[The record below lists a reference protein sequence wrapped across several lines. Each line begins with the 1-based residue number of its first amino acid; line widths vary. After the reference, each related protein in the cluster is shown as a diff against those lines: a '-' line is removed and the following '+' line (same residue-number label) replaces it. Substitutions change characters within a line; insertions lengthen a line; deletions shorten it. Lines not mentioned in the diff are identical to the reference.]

1 MSLYKGTTPIAGLA
15 VNKIMAGRFLLEAI
29 WSDHIIND
37 IQYLRADT
45 FSWQSGIV
53 YTAAYNKLVEEY
65 TSGTEETKD
74 GVTFRRS
81 ENGFK
86 IADASQENAIASK
99 YTDTGVAWYY
109 ILDTEN
115 KQFKLPRTK
124 FNFVGLRD
132 NAGDYVNE
140 SLPNIKASWQRQS
153 DRNVLGP
160 NDILTGAFKRSSS
173 ESTHQTFGDSGS
185 AMKGSDLLIDAHEAN
200 TTYQD
205 NAPVQQRAT
214 QMYLYFFVGNFSQT
228 AIEQTAGVATEALN
242 DLNAKIDGEWVINTI
257 SIINTE
263 TTLTLGNG
271 QIVEYDISSYL
282 PNDNNVYSLWVEI
295 LGNTGAATNA
305 ITHLWVTCNTQGNQG
320 CSCGARAYSATRA
333 NIYGNGEVIVPK
345 GVRTLRLCSTSSTA
359 APTISVLRIMRY
371 RKVR

>member
-74 GVTFRRS
+74 GITFRRS

-140 SLPNIKASWQRQS
+140 SLPNITGVS
-153 DRNVLGP
+153 DIGGFSGTGTFP
-160 NDILTGAFKRSSS
+160 FGAFDTYLLIPGHTFATTAQSNVNIEAFTFDASRSSS
-173 ESTHQTFGDSGS
+173 
-185 AMKGSDLLIDAHEAN
+185 
-200 TTYQD
+200 TYQN

-271 QIVEYDISSYL
+271 RIIEYDISDYL

-305 ITHLWVTCNTQGNQG
+305 FAHLWITCDTQDNQG

-345 GVRTLRLCSTSSTA
+345 GVRTLRLCSTSGTA
-359 APTISVLRIMRY
+359 APIISTLRIMRY

>member
-74 GVTFRRS
+74 GITFRRS

-86 IADASQENAIASK
+86 IADASQEDAIASK

-132 NAGDYVNE
+132 TAGDYVSE
-140 SLPNIKASWQRQS
+140 SLPNINASWQRQS
-153 DRNVLGP
+153 NRNILGP
-160 NDILTGAFKRSSS
+160 NDILTGAFKRGSSGGKYL
-173 ESTHQTFGDSGS
+173 TFGDSGS
-185 AMKGSDLLIDAHEAN
+185 AYEGGPLEFDASHSSS
-200 TTYQD
+200 TYQN

-242 DLNAKIDGEWVINTI
+242 DMNAKIDGEWVRK
-257 SIINTE
+257 SLHIINGE
-263 TTLTLGNG
+263 TTFPLGS
-271 QIVEYDISSYL
+271 QQYRDYDISSYL
-282 PNDNNVYSLWVEI
+282 PNDGHIYEVMIEI
-295 LGNTGAATNA
+295 LAFSGSATNA
-305 ITHLWVTCNTQGNQG
+305 TSHWWISNATNDGGQS
-320 CSCGARAYSATRA
+320 CSCGGRAYSTTRDQQYA
-333 NIYGNGEVIVPK
+333 NGILVVPT
-345 GVRTLRLCSTSSTA
+345 RTIRLYCSSTVA
-359 APTISVLRIMRY
+359 APTISILRLCGC

>member
-74 GVTFRRS
+74 GITFRRS

-86 IADASQENAIASK
+86 IADASQEDAIASK

-132 NAGDYVNE
+132 NAGDYVSE
-140 SLPNIKASWQRQS
+140 SLPNINASWQRQS
-153 DRNVLGP
+153 NRNVLGP

-173 ESTHQTFGDSGS
+173 ESNYLTFGDSGS
-185 AMKGSDLLIDAHEAN
+185 AYKGGPLEFDASHSSS
-200 TTYQD
+200 TYQN

-228 AIEQTAGVATEALN
+228 AIEQTAGLKAELFNNKMDRDLSNKPSNIHFVTETYVKGTSGYRLYSDKYIEQWGYKKGTTSETTTFLKAFKDTNYNVVMATEHGSVYFQGCYTNKTATSM
-242 DLNAKIDGEWVINTI
+242 KID
-257 SIINTE
+257 
-263 TTLTLGNG
+263 
-271 QIVEYDISSYL
+271 Y
-282 PNDNNVYSLWVEI
+282 
-295 LGNTGAATNA
+295 TG
-305 ITHLWVTCNTQGNQG
+305 GSG
-320 CSCGARAYSATRA
+320 GSAT
-333 NIYGNGEVIVPK
+333 G
-345 GVRTLRLCSTSSTA
+345 TSWMVTGYIA
-359 APTISVLRIMRY
+359 
-371 RKVR
+371 

>member
-53 YTAAYNKLVEEY
+53 YTAACNKLVEEY

-74 GVTFRRS
+74 GITFRRS

-132 NAGDYVNE
+132 TAGDYVSE
-140 SLPNIKASWQRQS
+140 SLPNIKGNFNTS
-153 DRNVLGP
+153 DAWGG
-160 NDILTGAFKRSSS
+160 TGAFTVTGSQGYDPASTRRNYTGVQIDASKSSS
-173 ESTHQTFGDSGS
+173 
-185 AMKGSDLLIDAHEAN
+185 
-200 TTYQD
+200 TYQD
-205 NAPVQQRAT
+205 GAPVQQRAT

-242 DLNAKIDGEWVINTI
+242 DMNAKIDGEVVHVNNPLLRDYSLAADSNIQVD
-257 SIINTE
+257 
-263 TTLTLGNG
+263 L
-271 QIVEYDISSYL
+271 SSAL
-282 PNDNNVYSLWVEI
+282 PNDNEVYECRFEYQTACDYNKTAFIYQQSDLE
-295 LGNTGAATNA
+295 LKSAAMWRGRSFSTTA
-305 ITHLWVTCNTQGNQG
+305 SMQGGGTFITYVGNQRYIKLFSTVASG
-320 CSCGARAYSATRA
+320 GAC
-333 NIYGNGEVIVPK
+333 NIVLF
-345 GVRTLRLCSTSSTA
+345 LRS
-359 APTISVLRIMRY
+359 Y
-371 RKVR
+371 RKVGK

>member
-74 GVTFRRS
+74 GITFRRS

-132 NAGDYVNE
+132 AAGDYVSE
-140 SLPNIKASWQRQS
+140 SLPNISGTLYQDGVNADSLNGVIWGGSEAFFQKDTLSTNVAVYTPSGMRNIKQLGFDAS
-153 DRNVLGP
+153 
-160 NDILTGAFKRSSS
+160 RSSS
-173 ESTHQTFGDSGS
+173 
-185 AMKGSDLLIDAHEAN
+185 
-200 TTYQD
+200 TYQN

-242 DLNAKIDGEWVINTI
+242 DMNAKIDGE
-257 SIINTE
+257 
-263 TTLTLGNG
+263 
-271 QIVEYDISSYL
+271 IVHVNNQLLENYSLAANSNIQVDLSSAL
-282 PNDNNVYSLWVEI
+282 PNDNEVYECRFEYQTACDYNKTAFIYQQSDLELKSAAMWRGRSFSTTASMQGGGTFITYVGSQRYI
-295 LGNTGAATNA
+295 KLFSTVASGGA
-305 ITHLWVTCNTQGNQG
+305 CN
-320 CSCGARAYSATRA
+320 
-333 NIYGNGEVIVPK
+333 IVFF
-345 GVRTLRLCSTSSTA
+345 LRS
-359 APTISVLRIMRY
+359 Y
-371 RKVR
+371 RKVGK